1 MRMQRWLKQTYSQQ
15 HFKRR
20 RGFSSI
26 PSVVTSS
33 IDNELV
39 AVRIAPDGKDSS
51 DSYVNRSPATGLSLC
66 QVQLPTQSEI
76 NAAMASSKKAFP
88 QWSTLSSADRGH
100 VMTEMASLLW
110 KHEKD
115 LVHLETVDSGIPIS
129 QIRVNHIPYAI
140 QTLEYYASLAIT
152 GGLSGRTFETP
163 TSFSF
168 TRREPLGVCAAI
180 GPWNYPLVSM
190 MWKLAPALACGN
202 ALIYKPSECTPL
214 TAWYAAKLWQDVLP
228 CGILQVLTGDADTAR
243 QLVRHGDIAKVSLTG
258 SVATGVSVAQESAA
272 TLKRTT
278 LELGGK
284 SPLLVFS
291 DAVLDSAVRVAVEGN
306 FVNNGQVCSNCT
318 RVYVQQDIV
327 DEFLSR
333 VVSRLNKTV
342 VIGDN
347 TSEATNMGPLMTPP
361 RHPSQHYDKVV
372 GYIERA
378 KIDSQVDL
386 ICGGKGYKK
395 AGGHYVEPTV
405 FLSKADDSEIA
416 REETFGPIMTV
427 LSFETEEEAIARAN
441 QSPFGLAAGV
451 MTRDVT
457 RAHRVS
463 RQLQAGNV
471 WVNNWNMCPVEMP
484 FPTSKQSGYGNELGI
499 EALQS
504 YSQTKHVYME
514 MEDIDDDSN
523 FF

>member
-1 MRMQRWLKQTYSQQ
+1 
-15 HFKRR
+15 
-20 RGFSSI
+20 
-26 PSVVTSS
+26 
-33 IDNELV
+33 
-39 AVRIAPDGKDSS
+39 
-51 DSYVNRSPATGLSLC
+51 
-66 QVQLPTQSEI
+66 
-76 NAAMASSKKAFP
+76 
-88 QWSTLSSADRGH
+88 
-100 VMTEMASLLW
+100 
-110 KHEKD
+110 
-115 LVHLETVDSGIPIS
+115 
-129 QIRVNHIPYAI
+129 
-140 QTLEYYASLAIT
+140 
-152 GGLSGRTFETP
+152 
-163 TSFSF
+163 
-168 TRREPLGVCAAI
+168 
-180 GPWNYPLVSM
+180 
-190 MWKLAPALACGN
+190 
-202 ALIYKPSECTPL
+202 
-214 TAWYAAKLWQDVLP
+214 
-228 CGILQVLTGDADTAR
+228 
-243 QLVRHGDIAKVSLTG
+243 
-258 SVATGVSVAQESAA
+258 
-272 TLKRTT
+272 

-386 ICGGKGYKK
+386 ICGGKGYKT

-471 WVNNWNMCPVEMP
+471 WVNNWNMCPVEVCMSLEQYLSVM
-484 FPTSKQSGYGNELGI
+484 T
-499 EALQS
+499 
-504 YSQTKHVYME
+504 
-514 MEDIDDDSN
+514 
-523 FF
+523 

>member
-1 MRMQRWLKQTYSQQ
+1 MHMQRWWKQPYYQQRYS
-15 HFKRR
+15 RR
-20 RGFSSI
+20 RCFSSI
-26 PSVVTSS
+26 PSVVSSS
-33 IDNELV
+33 IDNSFV
-39 AVRIAPDGKDSS
+39 AARVAADGNDSS
-51 DSYVNRSPATGLSLC
+51 DGFVNRSPATGLPLC
-66 QVQLPTQSEI
+66 QVQLPSPSEI
-76 NAAMASSKKAFP
+76 NAAVASSKKAFP
-88 QWSTLSSADRGH
+88 QWSSLSSADRGRI
-100 VMTEMASLLW
+100 MTEMASLLSQ
-110 KHEKD
+110 HEQD
-115 LVHLETVDSGIPIS
+115 LVHLEAVDTGIPIS
-129 QIRVNHIPYAI
+129 QIQVNHIPYAI

-202 ALIYKPSECTPL
+202 ALLYKPSECTPL
-214 TAWYAAKLWQDVLP
+214 TAWYVANLWKEVLP
-228 CGILQVLTGDADTAR
+228 CGVLQVLTGDAETAR
-243 QLVRHGDIAKVSLTG
+243 QLVRHEDIAKVSLTG
-258 SVATGVSVAQESAA
+258 SVATGISVAQESAA

-291 DAVLDSAVRVAVEGN
+291 DADLDSAVRVAVEGN

-333 VVSRLNKTV
+333 VASRLNKTV

-347 TSEATNMGPLMTPP
+347 MTKATNMGPLMTPP
-361 RHPSQHYDKVV
+361 RNPSQHYDKIM
-372 GYIERA
+372 GYIDRA
-378 KIDSQVDL
+378 KADSHVDL
-386 ICGGKGYKK
+386 ICGGHGYKE
-395 AGGHYVEPTV
+395 AGGYYVEPTV
-405 FLSKADDSEIA
+405 FLSKTDDSEIV

-427 LSFETEEEAIARAN
+427 LSFESEEEAIARAN

-451 MTRDVT
+451 MTRDVS

-471 WVNNWNMCPVEMP
+471 WVNNWNMCPVEVSLSM
-484 FPTSKQSGYGNELGI
+484 
-499 EALQS
+499 
-504 YSQTKHVYME
+504 
-514 MEDIDDDSN
+514 DSVISN
-523 FF
+523 NL